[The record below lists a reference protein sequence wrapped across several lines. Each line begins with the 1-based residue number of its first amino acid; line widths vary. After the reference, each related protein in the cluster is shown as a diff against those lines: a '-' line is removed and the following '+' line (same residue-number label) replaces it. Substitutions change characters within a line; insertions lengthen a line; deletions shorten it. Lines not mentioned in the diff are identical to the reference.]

1 MLSNASLQLHLYISF
16 RCLQKFNKVE
26 NMTKKPQSIHFT
38 TWDITILTLLK
49 NVSHMNTEDTKSQF
63 NLSIIYMDTFIYICV
78 YVLV

>member
-1 MLSNASLQLHLYISF
+1 
-16 RCLQKFNKVE
+16 
-26 NMTKKPQSIHFT
+26 MTKKPQSIHFT